1 MLGLGLSPVAAGEDA
16 VATFQKLDEPASE
29 VPTEVRK
36 KFSKSVI
43 MLDTIVTIVTIV
55 SCLLSMQAVAQHL
68 CAQAYLQRRSLVF
81 GGICMWT

>member
-43 MLDTIVTIVTIV
+43 MLDTIVTIV